1 MQNISKRQQWLIL
14 PKNCLRTQ
22 LWFHQNIWRSIQK
35 VPMTTPSRGSLW
47 YLRCC
52 MHLDDIFF
60 YRKPMGSW
68 ENPIMLISLS
78 VVQCIAMVPLS
89 FRILC
94 VFQLIFSLASVKIYH
109 HVIKARK
116 RVNLQRETR
125 RAWVSQLWR
134 SWWWRWVVGR
144 PKCRRRWWEP
154 GLEKTG
160 GGWLLP
166 PKWI

>member
-1 MQNISKRQQWLIL
+1 
-14 PKNCLRTQ
+14 
-22 LWFHQNIWRSIQK
+22 
-35 VPMTTPSRGSLW
+35 
-47 YLRCC
+47 
-52 MHLDDIFF
+52 MHLWCFF

-68 ENPIMLISLS
+68 ENTIMLISLS

-94 VFQLIFSLASVKIYH
+94 VFQLIFSLASVKIYP

-134 SWWWRWVVGR
+134 SWWWWRWV
-144 PKCRRRWWEP
+144 
-154 GLEKTG
+154 G
-160 GGWLLP
+160 GGS
-166 PKWI
+166 PKVSTTLMGARTGEDWGGADCCHQNEFSQSRPANPSILWYWVSTTQWQSYWIFVDA